1 MKEQKKKK
9 GSLKKTLSMGAG
21 LVVGMGMGFGMGIFL
36 GSYAAR
42 AESLPEVCSNV
53 AVLFVAFYVGMLI
66 QIIVHEAGHLVF
78 GLLSGYRFSSFRI
91 GSFLWYR
98 ENGRLRLKRQSIA
111 GTGGQCLM
119 VPPAL
124 VDGKIPVVLYNLGGS
139 LMNLLVSVLL
149 LVPFFLL
156 GGGSFIGMFCLL
168 TAVCGVISA
177 LLNGIPMHMGTID
190 NDGYNALSL
199 GKSQEAMEAF
209 WLQLTINDQ
218 LMQGKRLKDMPEEWF
233 RVPTDEAMKNSMVV
247 AVGAAAC
254 NRLMDQKRFAEADT
268 LMAHL
273 LEIESG
279 MVDLHRNLL
288 IADRMYCEM
297 LGQNRRDTVDA
308 LYTPAVKKFMKSMKN
323 YPSVIRTQY
332 AYALLAEG
340 DAKKAQSLLIRFEK
354 VAKTYPS
361 HGDIALERELLA
373 LVWDR
378 WAAIQE

>member
-42 AESLPEVCSNV
+42 ADSLPEVCSNV
-53 AVLFVAFYVGMLI
+53 AVLFAAFYVGMLI

-139 LMNLLVSVLL
+139 LMNLLVSALL

-156 GGGSFIGMFCLL
+156 GEGSFIGMFCLL

-233 RVPTDEAMKNSMVV
+233 RVPADEAMKNSMVV

-340 DAKKAQSLLIRFEK
+340 DAKKAQSLLTRFEK

-361 HGDIALERELLA
+361 PGDIALERELLA

>member
-53 AVLFVAFYVGMLI
+53 AVLFAAFYVGMLI

-149 LVPFFLL
+149 VPFFLL
-156 GGGSFIGMFCLL
+156 GGGSFFGMFCLL

-254 NRLMDQKRFAEADT
+254 NRLMDQKRFAEADA

-308 LYTPAVKKFMKSMKN
+308 MYTPAVKKFMKSMKN

-340 DAKKAQSLLIRFEK
+340 DAKKAQSLLTRFEK

-361 HGDIALERELLA
+361 PGDIALERELLA